1 MKVKD
6 KISWSKA
13 LLQNYLQAVSPLKN
27 RKEERK
33 KIMSGI
39 KSSIIVRKLTQQND
53 EQHKYRTSAKLE
65 EDSKKKD
72 SFKY

>member
-53 EQHKYRTSAKLE
+53 EQHK
-65 EDSKKKD
+65 
-72 SFKY
+72 